1 MNDVFWVPEHGQ
13 SWKAE
18 MEFSIAASYEGT
30 LSVMKTH
37 FEDSNRH
44 SLGGGGKV
52 TPCNIF

>member
-44 SLGGGGKV
+44 SLGGGGK
-52 TPCNIF
+52 